1 MAAEAGQN
9 LKSGLGDILKESSKL
24 MALRG
29 YYGTSMRDL
38 AEQTGRSLS
47 GLYHYFSNKDEL
59 LYLINFHGFSSLLG
73 RLKALDSSLVDPMQC
88 LYGLIYNHIKFFTGH
103 RDEMKVM
110 LWGTQPLPPDKSR
123 AIRDLKDEYNAMA
136 QKTVARVI
144 GERTG
149 KTPKAAEL
157 SRKTYLLFGMMNW
170 AFAWYAP
177 VHHGGI
183 EELVD
188 EIFHMFVQGLSVE
201 REYKVMPGAVTSA
214 VKKAAAEHRFGN
226 NGFSNDL

>member
-1 MAAEAGQN
+1 MGSDAPQN
-9 LKSGLGDILKESSKL
+9 LKNGLDDILKESSKL

-73 RLKALDSSLVDPMQC
+73 RLKTLEATFAEPMQS
-88 LYGLIYNHIKFFTGH
+88 LYGLIYSHTKFFTAH

-123 AIRDLKDEYNAMA
+123 AIRDLKNEYNAIA
-136 QKTVARVI
+136 QKIVARVVE
-144 GERTG
+144 ERTG
-149 KTPKAAEL
+149 KAAKSAEL
-157 SRKTYLLFGMMNW
+157 SRKTFLLFGMMNW

-177 VHHGGI
+177 VRHGAI
-183 EELVD
+183 DELVD
-188 EIFHMFVQGLSVE
+188 EIYHMFVQGISVE
-201 REYKVMPGAVTSA
+201 REAQPIQEPFALAVRKTISKRFENSKGIMP
-214 VKKAAAEHRFGN
+214 
-226 NGFSNDL
+226 